1 MSRGVFYAT
10 GLHTRAF
17 LSQSKPGVFFSL
29 QLFLQLFKD
38 ARVMDKFIA
47 VPVIIKYFGT
57 LPILEYPGA

>member
-10 GLHTRAF
+10 GLHTRVSLF
-17 LSQSKPGVFFSL
+17 QSKPGVFFSL
-29 QLFLQLFKD
+29 QLFLQLFKS
-38 ARVMDKFIA
+38 ARVMNKFVA